1 MHGPDAIRALDT
13 MTALN
18 NLPSNPPA
26 PPAGRT
32 FRNALL
38 MTAGVL
44 LSAVAGGFVGVEL
57 RITEGIA
64 GLAAWLLLLLGGAGA
79 TALLSRWR
87 RSPAAMPLLL
97 VFAFFIGLM
106 LSLALVRWLGFYVT
120 GNTVMTVFSS
130 AAAVMLAAAGLAGL
144 LKLAVSKVLLMG
156 LTLAILG
163 LVFVAAEYLL
173 RSSTPVVALSVGLG
187 GVLSG
192 LLLTRLRSRVD
203 EPLGAAEL
211 TVNAFLDLLAGFGA
225 LAPLFGRTR
234 RPLP

>member
-1 MHGPDAIRALDT
+1 MGAPDT

-18 NLPSNPPA
+18 NFSSTPSA
-26 PPAGRT
+26 QPAGRT

-38 MTAGVL
+38 LTAGVL
-44 LSAVAGGFVGVEL
+44 LSAVVGGFVGVEL

-64 GLAAWLLLLLGGAGA
+64 GVIAWLLLLLGGAGA

-87 RSPAAMPLLL
+87 HTPAGFPLLL
-97 VFAFFIGLM
+97 AFAFFVGLM

-156 LTLAILG
+156 LTLAVLG

-173 RSSTPVVALSVGLG
+173 RSSTPVLALSVGLG
-187 GVLSG
+187 GALSG
-192 LLLTRLRSRVD
+192 LLLSRLLTPAD
-203 EPLGAAEL
+203 ERHGAVAI
-211 TVNAFLDLLAGFGA
+211 TVRAFLDLLAAFGA
-225 LAPLFGRTR
+225 LAPLFGRMPK
-234 RPLP
+234 PLR